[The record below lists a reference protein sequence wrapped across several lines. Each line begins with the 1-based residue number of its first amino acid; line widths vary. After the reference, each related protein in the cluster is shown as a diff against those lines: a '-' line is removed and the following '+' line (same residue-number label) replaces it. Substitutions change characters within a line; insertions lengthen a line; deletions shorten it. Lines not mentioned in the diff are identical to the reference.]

1 MSSKVVMV
9 VDDSESI
16 RKFLAF
22 AIRAQGFSVIPARD
36 GMEALEKLSKSKVD
50 LVITD
55 LNMPNM
61 DGFEFLKAIRDDR
74 EYREVPVIILS
85 SLTNEQDIET
95 GMKLGANSYLLKP
108 FDQKRIQYEV
118 AKYLS

>member
-16 RKFLAF
+16 RKFLSF
-22 AIRAQGFSVIPARD
+22 AIRAQGFGVIAARD
-36 GMEALEKLSKSKVD
+36 GMDALEKLSKNKVD

-61 DGFEFLKAIRDDR
+61 DGFEFLKAIREDR
-74 EYREVPVIILS
+74 EYRDVPVIILS

-108 FDQKRIQYEV
+108 FDQKRLQYEV
-118 AKYLS
+118 AKYLN